1 MLSWDS
7 LRRYHFSKVPA
18 LLQVP
23 RVVNPP
29 ADVFNQ
35 YFVAQGAPIV
45 FIGSPLLSDQSHT
58 LDDILRHSG
67 GKIHVNVRSGN
78 YVNKH
83 ARQQERMTLSEYGE
97 RYIRP
102 LECDNRDID
111 DSGSLPRYAGNS
123 PLSREE
129 FEAFG
134 FRYPECFKGA
144 RFEVPRLW
152 FGPKGSLTPLHYD
165 SRDNLICQYIGTKH
179 LTLYPPSQIP
189 WLYTRGFAPA
199 WSAVGDPRQPDL
211 VKFPLFAKTKAVE
224 VTLHAG
230 EMLYLPARWSHFV
243 MNLDTSLM
251 VNFWPDPTYADWF
264 RKRLGDK
271 AIDMKRRLQRVVR
284 GRLQRVV
291 RAP

>member
-18 LLQVP
+18 LSQVP

-134 FRYPECFKGA
+134 FR
-144 RFEVPRLW
+144 
-152 FGPKGSLTPLHYD
+152 S
-165 SRDNLICQYIGTKH
+165 
-179 LTLYPPSQIP
+179 
-189 WLYTRGFAPA
+189 
-199 WSAVGDPRQPDL
+199 
-211 VKFPLFAKTKAVE
+211 
-224 VTLHAG
+224 
-230 EMLYLPARWSHFV
+230 
-243 MNLDTSLM
+243 
-251 VNFWPDPTYADWF
+251 
-264 RKRLGDK
+264 
-271 AIDMKRRLQRVVR
+271 
-284 GRLQRVV
+284 
-291 RAP
+291 